1 MDPIKAVNKENLY
14 QMVANIEA
22 VKHPVISP
30 EALNNAGEKIAGW
43 MDRYGLSVREQEF
56 QIDGWD
62 APFRNIEGAVG
73 PVGEKPAAVL
83 MAHYDTV
90 ATTPGANDNGAGCA
104 VILEAGRILA
114 QMDDPPP
121 VYIVTAS
128 LEENNNPTI
137 WLPER
142 DSALKHKVQDQDLR
156 YTSWGTAKAHK
167 AIWNIAYREY
177 FSGKSYEEGLRV
189 GLKELGDS
197 IPENVRDHIA
207 EIAPLYNG
215 LDVLGSMGVMN
226 RIGSGR
232 WVDEAV
238 EDEKLIAFNITVDE
252 PGIFREE
259 PFTQGLLGGM
269 GYEIFTRQYALDVEN
284 RVGDFIMLA
293 SNLPSSP
300 LGSVYAEHCQQEDIN
315 LPYGW
320 ADVPLTFEQIVQ
332 NMPLGLNSDHA
343 HFWRRDIP
351 ALFVFDSSNA
361 RDPYVHTMADTV
373 DKLNFDRLAQVTQ
386 ALVATLLDE
395 RSYRS

>member
-1 MDPIKAVNKENLY
+1 MDPIQAVNQESLY
-14 QMVANIEA
+14 RMVAGIEG
-22 VKHPVISP
+22 VKHPVITP
-30 EALNNAGEKIAGW
+30 DALDAAGDRVAGW
-43 MDRYGLSVREQEF
+43 MEDYGLSVREQEF
-56 QIDGWD
+56 TIDGWD
-62 APFRNIEGAVG
+62 APFRNIEGTIG

-114 QMDDPPP
+114 QMSDPPP

-128 LEENNNPTI
+128 LEENNNPMI
-137 WLPER
+137 WVPER
-142 DSALKHKVQDQDLR
+142 ESALKHKIQDRDFR
-156 YTSWGTAKAHK
+156 YTSWTVAKAHK
-167 AIWNIAYREY
+167 ALWNIAYREY
-177 FSGKSYEEGLRV
+177 YAGKSYAEGLLA
-189 GLKELGDS
+189 GLAELGDRV
-197 IPENVRDHIA
+197 PANVRAHIE
-207 EIAPLYNG
+207 EIAPLYDG

-232 WVDEAV
+232 WVDEALKDGKELV
-238 EDEKLIAFNITVDE
+238 FNITVDE
-252 PGIFREE
+252 PGIFRTE
-259 PFTQGLLGGM
+259 PFSQGLLGGM
-269 GYEIFTRQYALDVEN
+269 GFEIFTHQFGLDVEN

-293 SNLPSSP
+293 THLPSSP
-300 LGSVYAEHCQQEDIN
+300 LGSVYAEHCQNADIN

-320 ADVPLTFEQIVQ
+320 ADVPLSFEQIVQ
-332 NMPLGLNSDHA
+332 NLPLGLNSDHA
-343 HFWRRDIP
+343 HFWRNDIP

-395 RSYRS
+395 RPYKN